1 MELIDGGFAHNSP
14 IEAAVLWGA
23 THILLIEASP
33 DERVERLNFVTNAVA
48 SFEHLYEQSQLLD
61 ARSRGRV
68 AIFSLSPQPPHLCVL
83 DFADNLIED
92 SIERGYHD
100 VAGKPF
106 RAADNDTSPG
116 IIEPLF
122 RRSPGEPRF
131 RKELGEPVFIDLSTA
146 TSTAPPQ

>member
-1 MELIDGGFAHNSP
+1 M
-14 IEAAVLWGA
+14 
-23 THILLIEASP
+23 P
-33 DERVERLNFVTNAVA
+33 DR
-48 SFEHLYEQSQLLD
+48 
-61 ARSRGRV
+61 RGRV

-83 DFADNLIED
+83 DFADNLIAD

-106 RAADNDTSPG
+106 RTADNDASPG

-131 RKELGEPVFIDLSTA
+131 RKELGEPVFIDLSAA
-146 TSTAPPQ
+146 TSIAPPQSPPPRASRRLALHAMIERVALDRFAAGLDDQAANLLDRQHLGRRRPPAS